1 MSNAFYSTHCHTVK
15 STLCLP
21 ALLGCNWEVGAQ
33 DSRHHPTFSRPPF
46 QHQKKSWAPS
56 SCSCTFTICRRRKYV
71 TKAFLNSVVL
81 PRWSI
86 LLTIRHS
93 RETSPVCSTGETCYM
108 FVCSDP
114 LAEMVSRGP
123 LISRLIPGL
132 DSVSHKAPPPPRH
145 LG

>member
-1 MSNAFYSTHCHTVK
+1 MSNAFYSTHYHTVK

-21 ALLGCNWEVGAQ
+21 ALLGCSWEVGAQ

-46 QHQKKSWAPS
+46 LHQKKSWAPS
-56 SCSCTFTICRRRKYV
+56 SCSCTFTICRLRKYV

-81 PRWSI
+81 PRWNI
-86 LLTIRHS
+86 LLTICHS
-93 RETSPVCSTGETCYM
+93 CETSLVCSTGKTCYV

-114 LAEMVSRGP
+114 LAEMVSWGP
-123 LISRLIPGL
+123 LISGLILGL
-132 DSVSHKAPPPPRH
+132 DSVSHKAPPLLCH